1 MEEIKVKKITVA
13 TYNLKEGGVK
23 YLLMKDGKH
32 LPRVLDG
39 EKMPPFDD
47 IAYELI
53 AEDIVNVGA
62 EIVGF
67 QEVAQYR
74 GWTLYKDSVGIIRDT
89 LEELTGEKWY
99 SGFAE
104 GVTLDYSETPGAPVK
119 QGYIG
124 VALVSKYPIKSTKR
138 YIMPCVEG
146 KNPNCA
152 LLEATLDVNGRE
164 MYFYVSHYD
173 QGVIHKQMEFT
184 YDIMKDKERF
194 VLAGDFN
201 WQRCEDFERI
211 FPNTTQAN
219 NRENMLVTTHDGYR
233 FDNLIFSREIT
244 ADNFRAV
251 NYGHSDHFILL
262 ADMIVE

>member
-1 MEEIKVKKITVA
+1 MMKNKKITVA
-13 TYNLKEGGVK
+13 SYNLKEGGVK

-62 EIVGF
+62 DIIGF

-74 GWTLYKDSVGIIRDT
+74 GWTLYKDSVSIIRDT

-99 SGFAE
+99 SAFAE
-104 GVTLDYSETPGAPVK
+104 GVTLDYSDTPNAPVDK
-119 QGYIG
+119 GYIG
-124 VALVSKYPIKSTKR
+124 VALVSKFPIISTSK
-138 YIMPCVEG
+138 YVMPCVEG
-146 KNPNCA
+146 KSPNCV
-152 LLEATLDVNGRE
+152 LLEVLLDVNGKKT
-164 MYFYVSHYD
+164 YFYVSHYD
-173 QGVIHKQMEFT
+173 QGVIHKQMQFT
-184 YDIMKDKERF
+184 YDAMKNKERYI
-194 VLAGDFN
+194 LAGDFN

-211 FPNTTQAN
+211 FPDTTQAN

-233 FDNLIFSREIT
+233 FDNLIFSQGIE
-244 ADNFRAV
+244 ANNFRAV

-262 ADMIVE
+262 ADMAVE